1 MTLDQFTREEGQ
13 LARRYEYDDATVM
26 AVDFGTGVE
35 DVSVD
40 VVDDTVIVVLDSA
53 ERSSADHSS
62 GDAPLEDDDQYEVEL
77 PTAAGDAHTFIKN
90 GVLTIELEEER

>member
-13 LARRYEYDDATVM
+13 VARRYEYDDATVM

-40 VVDDTVIVVLDSA
+40 VVDDTVIVVLA
-53 ERSSADHSS
+53 
-62 GDAPLEDDDQYEVEL
+62 DDQYEVEL
-77 PTAAGDAHTFIKN
+77 PATAEDAHTFMKN

>member
-26 AVDFGTGVE
+26 AVDFGTDVG

-40 VVDDTVIVVLDSA
+40 VVDDTAIVVLA
-53 ERSSADHSS
+53 
-62 GDAPLEDDDQYEVEL
+62 DDQYEIEL
-77 PTAAGDAHTFIKN
+77 PAAAGDAHTFMKN